1 MANNI
6 KGITVEIGGNAE
18 NLNASLKGV
27 NGTAKDL
34 QSELQQVQRQ
44 LKFDPTS
51 TELLTQKGT
60 ILRESISTTED
71 KLKQLEAAQ
80 SDVEKQFQNG
90 NLGEDKY
97 RAFQRELEQTKSKLE
112 ALREEQN
119 KFGGV
124 AAQKVEEAGKKI
136 QSVGNSTTKFG
147 ESLSKNVS
155 APIAAIGAAS
165 IAAFSEV
172 DGAMDTVAT
181 KTGATGKSLEGLQG
195 VAEKVATTIPTSFEE
210 AGNAVGD
217 VNQRFGVTGKSL
229 EDLSEKFIK
238 FAQINNTD
246 VDSSVEGVQEA
257 MSAFGL
263 KASDT
268 QNVLGLLTSVSQKT
282 GVSVGDL
289 TNDLSSNVATFQEA
303 HLSIGQATTLLGNFE
318 KAGLDSGTMMS
329 GLKKAA
335 SEYSKEG
342 KSMSQGLGDLITRLQ
357 SSKTEGK
364 ATTEAYELF
373 GTRGGLAFVNAAKSG
388 KISLSGL
395 SSDLSQ
401 YGGTVNKT
409 FDATLDPID
418 RSKVALNQLKAVGAQ
433 FGTALQTALAP
444 VMEQIIGKL
453 KEFTNWFKQLSP
465 QTQQM
470 IIKTALIAAAIGP
483 LLIIIGK
490 ITSGI
495 GVLTSGIGKT
505 IGAVSNFHRVLSSG
519 GGLAKAFSA
528 ALTPGGAVLAL
539 IAAIAVAA
547 VLIITHWTQIK
558 TFFIDLWNTIKG
570 LFGNIGAWFTSVFS
584 SAASGVQGAWSGIT
598 GFFSGIWSGI
608 TGAFAAAPG
617 FFSDLGG
624 KISGAFQKTGNFLKD
639 NWKSVALGIV
649 NPVAGAA
656 TLLYKYNPGF
666 KAWADSVMATI
677 KNGFTSGINAIK
689 GAFAAAINAIKAVF
703 TPFFTGLQTTILSIW
718 TPIKNGLMQ
727 AWDGI
732 KTAAQGAWEIIKNVI
747 MGPIL
752 LLIDLLTGN
761 FGKFKDDLANIWSNI
776 QEGGAAFASGFV
788 QIFTGLWDAI
798 SGAAKV
804 FAQMV
809 VQVFVQTWNDITT
822 GINTAWSAITSF
834 FSSTWDAISGGLK
847 AFWNALP
854 GFFSNLWVT
863 IRNGIT
869 AAWNAVLQFFT
880 KLWVD
885 LGNGIKSAWTGFWTT
900 INNLCSTIKNGIIN
914 IWNSVISWF
923 RNLPGTLRTIGANM
937 FTSMQNGVNS
947 TINNVTSAIKTGI
960 GAAIDWI
967 KALPGE
973 AIQWGRDIIN
983 GIVQGIKD
991 AADAVGDAVKG
1002 VAQNIRKFLHFSEPD
1017 EGPLVGFGSWMP
1029 DMMDQIVSG
1038 IKGNL
1043 GRVSS
1048 AANEVAQAIAASI
1061 PALDSS
1067 AQVHVALAAAYGGYS
1082 APAPANA
1089 AYSDSSTASGGV
1101 VINQHNE
1108 INSPK
1113 ALSPAE
1119 ISRNRRNENRQLVL
1133 ALKKV

>member
-1 MANNI
+1 MNNI

-18 NLNASLKGV
+18 NLNSALKDV
-27 NGTAKDL
+27 NKAANGA
-34 QSELQQVQRQ
+34 QSELKEVNKQ
-44 LKFDPTS
+44 LKFDPKNVTLS
-51 TELLTQKGT
+51 GQK
-60 ILRESISTTED
+60 IDL
-71 KLKQLEAAQ
+71 LKQKSEALEEKQKTLKAAVDQAHEAFEKGDIGADKVRAVEREYEKVNSQLKETKQDLAEAQTHSNSFVERAKGKFSELKYKIKDTFSAENIKAGLGAAGVAVGAFLKGSIEEASEAEQGNADLAQ
-80 SDVEKQFQNG
+80 SLKS
-90 NLGEDKY
+90 
-97 RAFQRELEQTKSKLE
+97 TK
-112 ALREEQN
+112 
-119 KFGGV
+119 
-124 AAQKVEEAGKKI
+124 
-136 QSVGNSTTKFG
+136 
-147 ESLSKNVS
+147 
-155 APIAAIGAAS
+155 GAAGMTM
-165 IAAFSEV
+165 E
-172 DGAMDTVAT
+172 
-181 KTGATGKSLEGLQG
+181 
-195 VAEKVATTIPTSFEE
+195 
-210 AGNAVGD
+210 
-217 VNQRFGVTGKSL
+217 SL
-229 EDLSEKFIK
+229 EDLSESLSK
-238 FAQINNTD
+238 NTTFED
-246 VDSSVEGVQEA
+246 DAVKSGEA
-257 MSAFGL
+257 MLL
-263 KASDT
+263 KFT
-268 QNVLGLLTSVSQKT
+268 Q
-282 GVSVGDL
+282 
-289 TNDLSSNVATFQEA
+289 
-303 HLSIGQATTLLGNFE
+303 IGKDVFPQA
-318 KAGLDSGTMMS
+318 
-329 GLKKAA
+329 AA
-335 SEYSKEG
+335 
-342 KSMSQGLGDLITRLQ
+342 
-357 SSKTEGK
+357 
-364 ATTEAYELF
+364 
-373 GTRGGLAFVNAAKSG
+373 
-388 KISLSGL
+388 
-395 SSDLSQ
+395 
-401 YGGTVNKT
+401 
-409 FDATLDPID
+409 ATLDY
-418 RSKVALNQLKAVGAQ
+418 AQ
-433 FGTALQTALAP
+433 K
-444 VMEQIIGKL
+444 M
-453 KEFTNWFKQLSP
+453 
-465 QTQQM
+465 
-470 IIKTALIAAAIGP
+470 
-483 LLIIIGK
+483 
-490 ITSGI
+490 
-495 GVLTSGIGKT
+495 GVD
-505 IGAVSNFHRVLSSG
+505 
-519 GGLAKAFSA
+519 AKSA
-528 ALTPGGAVLAL
+528 ALTLGKALNDPATGLSKLTRSGVTFTDAQKKQITAMQKAGDTAGAQKLMIAELNKEFGGQAAAAADTYAGKQKQIANQIKEVKKAIGAALMPALLKIAKAITPIIQKTAEFVTQHPKLTAAILAVIAVIGTLVGGMSLLNTVMGAVGIAQTVAL
-539 IAAIAVAA
+539 GPILLVVAAIAALAIGAIA
-547 VLIITHWTQIK
+547 VVTHWKQVK
-558 TFFIDLWNTIKG
+558 TFFVGLWDTIKG

-608 TGAFAAAPG
+608 TGAFADAPG

-624 KISGAFQKTGNFLKD
+624 KISGAFQKTGNFLKE

-788 QIFTGLWDAI
+788 QIFTGLWGAI

-809 VQVFVQTWNDITT
+809 VQVFVQTWNDITA
-822 GINTAWSAITSF
+822 GIKTAWSAITSF
-834 FSSTWDAISGGLK
+834 FSSTWDAISGGIK

-869 AAWNAVLQFFT
+869 AAWNAVLQFFAQ
-880 KLWVD
+880 LWVNI
-885 LGNGIKSAWTGFWTT
+885 GNGIKSAWNGFWAT
-900 INNLCSTIKNGIIN
+900 INGLNYTIKTGVIN